1 MLTRFP
7 PQPHPWLVRKGG
19 ECLRVQ
25 GGGWEGRRRLRVR
38 AEGKRR
44 AEGEAEGLGLA
55 VPSGVWEWLAAELGG
70 GESRVQG

>member
-1 MLTRFP
+1 M
-7 PQPHPWLVRKGG
+7 
-19 ECLRVQ
+19 Q